1 MPRNDETLFACGT
14 NALNPACRN
23 YRVSDG
29 FELDQ
34 RPLGVCV
41 MISSVI
47 NILIVI

>member
-41 MISSVI
+41 MYIACD
-47 NILIVI
+47 NILFVI